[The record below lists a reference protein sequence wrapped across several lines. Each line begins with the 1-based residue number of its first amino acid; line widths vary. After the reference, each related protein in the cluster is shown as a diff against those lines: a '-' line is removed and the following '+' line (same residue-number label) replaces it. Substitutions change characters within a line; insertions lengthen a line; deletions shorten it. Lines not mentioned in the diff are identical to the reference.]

1 MYYDKLSIKLCK
13 LSLMNT
19 LGHNLKTIRTEKQM
33 TQSELA
39 KRLDTSQQYI
49 SKLENGRVNMSAD
62 FLIALI
68 AALDTTY
75 EAITEGIVPNR

>member
-1 MYYDKLSIKLCK
+1 
-13 LSLMNT
+13 
-19 LGHNLKTIRTEKQM
+19 M

-49 SKLENGRVNMSAD
+49 SNLENGRVNMSAD

>member
-1 MYYDKLSIKLCK
+1 
-13 LSLMNT
+13 MNT

-33 TQSELA
+33 
-39 KRLDTSQQYI
+39 TSQQYI